1 MTSLVAEHWALQ
13 WASVVVRLL
22 RSVEKKREPWSVI
35 YSQKKKEHR
44 QHCHRKDLKL
54 NMRNTF
60 WISAL
65 VSTGTLVWVPA
76 SGIRPWV
83 VLGLDSG
90 LNRSQMHLPSEGCED
105 LLQMIHLSHQTS
117 NFTFFAPWFRICL
130 SDHWTQGSQGMCG
143 ILVPQTEIEPRP
155 SAVRA
160 QSPNHWTTRGIPFWY
175 DFKWKFFYCFLFLI
189 FHY

>member
-65 VSTGTLVWVPA
+65 VSTGTLVWVPP

-130 SDHWTQGSQGMCG
+130 ADHWTQGSQGKA
-143 ILVPQTEIEPRP
+143 ERRYKEP
-155 SAVRA
+155 
-160 QSPNHWTTRGIPFWY
+160 
-175 DFKWKFFYCFLFLI
+175 
-189 FHY
+189 